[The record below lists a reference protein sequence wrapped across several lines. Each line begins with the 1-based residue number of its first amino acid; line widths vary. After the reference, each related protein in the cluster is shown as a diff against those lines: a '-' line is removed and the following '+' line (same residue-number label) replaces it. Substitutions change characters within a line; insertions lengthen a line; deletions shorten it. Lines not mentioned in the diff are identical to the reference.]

1 MKFYQLDNDTK
12 KYIKRL
18 NYNGFKTPTDIYSVY
33 QFIRGLKDL
42 GIFNLIYDLWFFRA
56 SQNSGSGTG
65 VYSFKNN
72 KNNGT
77 IQNGG
82 IWTDNGIFLRG
93 SSSQKIRLFT
103 YENFPNGSGEFGIQ
117 VCSVVQPVSWGPS
130 SGISILGSDSFYINT
145 RFHISTGILGG
156 STSNI
161 QMYGID
167 YTPTTPISNDF
178 YKRNHSNFQAVIGRY
193 NYLAYIP
200 FGLEANQFIL
210 NSSAAARVGSGNNA
224 LNYGVT
230 IGKNLSLY
238 CGPETSNRESVHSFL
253 IIFNSHVNS
262 SAMLGVYY
270 IAKNTICKGL
280 NIP

>member
-1 MKFYQLDNDTK
+1 MKYYQLDNDTK

-18 NYNGFKTPTDIYSVY
+18 NYNGHKTPADIYSVD

-56 SQNSGSGTG
+56 SQNSGSGTRI
-65 VYSFKNN
+65 YSFKNN

-117 VCSVVQPVSWGPS
+117 VCSVVQPVSWGTS
-130 SGISILGSDSFYINT
+130 SGICILGSDSFYINT
-145 RFHISTGILGG
+145 RFHISTGIGGG

-161 QMYGID
+161 QMFGID
-167 YTPTTPISNDF
+167 YTPTNPISNDF
-178 YKRNHSNFQAVIGRY
+178 YKRHFSNSQAVIGRY

-200 FGLEANQFIL
+200 FGLEANQFVL
-210 NSSAAARVGSGNNA
+210 NSSVHAQGGSTTSSNFGSPR
-224 LNYGVT
+224 
-230 IGKNLSLY
+230 GKNLSLY
-238 CGPETSNRESVHSFL
+238 CGPDTANRESVHSFL